1 MNEDRIS
8 RPRKSGEM
16 SDMVHR
22 IKHFQGNAPMPSG
35 CICSPMDFAALGHM
49 TTCPLYQERN
59 NDG

>member
-1 MNEDRIS
+1 MNDDRIS

-22 IKHFQGNAPMPSG
+22 IKHFQGGGLPSLRA
-35 CICSPMDFAALGHM
+35 SDFGDTSRKGPGEDQVQHK
-49 TTCPLYQERN
+49 ERN

>member
-1 MNEDRIS
+1 MNDDRIS

-22 IKHFQGNAPMPSG
+22 IKHFQGDGSPSFRG
-35 CICSPMDFAALGHM
+35 ADLAGASRTGPVEDQEQ
-49 TTCPLYQERN
+49 TEERN